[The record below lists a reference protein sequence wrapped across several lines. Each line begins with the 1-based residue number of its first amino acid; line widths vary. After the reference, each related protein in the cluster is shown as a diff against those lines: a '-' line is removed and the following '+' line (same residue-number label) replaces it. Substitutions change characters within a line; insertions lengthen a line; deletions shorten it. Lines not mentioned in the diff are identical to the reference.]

1 MTVPS
6 QTFTAYAAKGN
17 REDLTDVIYNI
28 DPTETP
34 FITNVERVGQK
45 AVLHE
50 WQTQAL
56 AAASTANAQLEGDDA
71 AAVAVTPTV
80 RLGNYCQISRKSGRV
95 SGTQRAVDHAGREDE
110 LDYQKVLKGKE
121 LKRDME
127 SILTG
132 ANQAKDAGTDAAT
145 PRKLA
150 DILSWIKTNTS
161 KGTGGNDPSAAD
173 GTGTRTDA
181 SAPNLRPF
189 TEAQLKDV
197 LQKCWTA
204 GGEPNMIMLGGF
216 NKQQMSTFQG
226 RGQPM
231 EETKAKKIVNA
242 VNTYE
247 GDFGLQKVVPNRF
260 MRPRDVLVLDTSM
273 WAVSYL
279 PGRRMVS
286 EDLAVTGDS
295 DAFFILSEYSLE
307 ARNEKS
313 SGGVFDLTS
322 S

>member
-1 MTVPS
+1 MTVPG
-6 QTFTAYAAKGN
+6 QTFTVYQAKGN

-56 AAASTANAQLEGDDA
+56 DAPDLNNAQLEGDDA

-110 LDYQKVLKGKE
+110 LDYQKLLKGKA

-132 ANQAKDAGTDAAT
+132 ANQAKAAGTDAAT

-150 DILSWIKTNTS
+150 SLLSWVKTNTN
-161 KGTGGNDPSAAD
+161 KTGTDPAAAD
-173 GTGTRTDA
+173 GTGVRVDGATRA
-181 SAPNLRPF
+181 Y
-189 TEAQLKDV
+189 TEPLLQDV
-197 LQKCWTA
+197 LGKCWTN

-216 NKQQMSTFQG
+216 NKQQMSQFTG

-260 MRPRDVLVLDTSM
+260 QRAQDVWVLQTDM

-307 ARNEKS
+307 ARNEKA
-313 SGGVFDLTS
+313 SGLIADCTS
-322 S
+322 A

>member
-1 MTVPS
+1 MAVPGQTQTVY
-6 QTFTAYAAKGN
+6 TTKGN

-34 FITNVERVGQK
+34 FISNVDRIGQK
-45 AVLHE
+45 SVLHE

-56 AAASTANAQLEGDDA
+56 AAPDINNARLEGDDA
-71 AAVAVTPTV
+71 VIVAHVPTV
-80 RLGNYCQISRKSGRV
+80 RLGNYCQISRKAGRV
-95 SGTQRAVDHAGREDE
+95 SGTQRAVDSAGREDE

-145 PRKLA
+145 PRKVAGL
-150 DILSWIKTNTS
+150 LSWVKTNTN
-161 KGTGGNDPSAAD
+161 KTGTDPATAD
-173 GTGTRTDA
+173 GAGIRVDGTARQ
-181 SAPNLRPF
+181 F
-189 TEAQLKDV
+189 TEPLLKDV
-197 LQKCWTA
+197 LSKCWTN

-216 NKQQMSTFQG
+216 NKMQMSTFVG

-247 GDFGLQKVVPNRF
+247 GDFGLQKVVANRF
-260 MRPRDVLVLDTSM
+260 QRPQDVWVLQTDM

-286 EDLAVTGDS
+286 EDLATTGDS

-313 SGGVFDLTS
+313 SGLIADCTTS
-322 S
+322 

>member
-1 MTVPS
+1 MTVPAAT
-6 QTFTAYAAKGN
+6 QTIYSTKGN

-34 FITNVERVGQK
+34 FITNIDRVGQK

-56 AAASTANAQLEGDDA
+56 ASPDLNNAQLEGDDA
-71 AAVAVTPTV
+71 TATVHTPTV
-80 RLGNYCQISRKSGRV
+80 RLGNYCQISRKAGRV
-95 SGTQRAVDHAGREDE
+95 SGTQRSVDSAGREDE

-132 ANQAKDAGTDAAT
+132 ANQAKAAGTDAAT

-150 DILSWIKTNTS
+150 SLLSWVKTNTN
-161 KGTGGNDPSAAD
+161 KTGTDPAAAD
-173 GTGTRTDA
+173 GTGTRTDGA
-181 SAPNLRPF
+181 ARQY
-189 TEAQLKDV
+189 TEPLLKDV
-197 LQKCWTA
+197 LSKCWTN

-216 NKQQMSTFQG
+216 NKMQMSTFTG

-260 MRPRDVLVLDTSM
+260 QRPQDVWVLQTDM

-313 SGGVFDLTS
+313 SGLIADCTTS
-322 S
+322 

>member
-1 MTVPS
+1 MAVPVPTQTVY
-6 QTFTAYAAKGN
+6 TTKGN

-34 FITNVERVGQK
+34 FITNVERISQK

-56 AAASTANAQLEGDDA
+56 AAPSATNAQLEGDNVTP
-71 AAVAVTPTV
+71 AVHTPTV
-80 RLGNYCQISRKSGRV
+80 RLGNYCQISRKDGRV
-95 SGTQRAVDHAGREDE
+95 SGTQESVQSAGRDDE

-127 SILTG
+127 STLT
-132 ANQAKDAGTDAAT
+132 ASVTPKSNGTDAAT
-145 PRKLA
+145 PRTTAGLLA
-150 DILSWIKTNTS
+150 WIRTNTN
-161 KGTGGNDPSAAD
+161 K
-173 GTGTRTDA
+173 TGTDPVSPDPGADVRVDGA
-181 SAPNLRPF
+181 QRQF
-189 TEAQLKDV
+189 TEPLLKDV
-197 LQKCWTA
+197 LQKCWTN

-216 NKQQMSTFQG
+216 NKQQMSTFVG

-260 MRPRDVLVLDTSM
+260 QRARDVWVLQTDM

-286 EDLAVTGDS
+286 EDLAKNGDN
-295 DAFFILSEYSLE
+295 DAFFIISEYSLE

-313 SGGVFDLTS
+313 SGLVADCTTS
-322 S
+322 